1 LVNSA
6 GIANIVR
13 EYSQIFINNSI
24 INVSI
29 QTNGQT
35 AGIACQILDGVTISI
50 NNSVITG
57 KLISNDITS
66 GLIVGSHSD

>member
-1 LVNSA
+1 MDSA

-13 EYSQIFINNSI
+13 EYSQIFINNSQ
-24 INVSI
+24 INANI
-29 QTNGQT
+29 QINGQT